1 MSSLDNEEREFYP
14 GTFTL
19 RPRELTVVG
28 SADFCCISL
37 SKSSTLDRD
46 RNKSG
51 IGLFSFPSD
60 STIRKQWVKGISQF
74 HRESGNDSF
83 SIRKSTKVCE
93 FHFPINC
100 IRISCGY
107 GIYVDV
113 DISIPSVFKFKQEPP
128 KKKKKA
134 LKNDILNQKL

>member
-14 GTFTL
+14 GTFTS

-28 SADFCCISL
+28 SGDFCCIPL
-37 SKSSTLDRD
+37 CKSSTLDRD

-60 STIRKQWVKGISQF
+60 PTIRKQWVKVISQF
-74 HRESGNDSF
+74 RRKGGNDSF
-83 SIRKSTKVCE
+83 SIKKSTKVCE

-100 IRISCGY
+100 IRISFGY
-107 GIYVDV
+107 EKVVSKKIYP
-113 DISIPSVFKFKQEPP
+113 IGF
-128 KKKKKA
+128 
-134 LKNDILNQKL
+134 